1 MITTTMTSQNPRN
14 LQRYDYSGHL
24 LYNIM
29 QNASLHIPCYINLM
43 LLPLKVYHL
52 TPKIYYIFVFG
63 GNLKEGGDVQLS
75 SE

>member
-1 MITTTMTSQNPRN
+1 MTSQNPCN
-14 LQRYDYSGHL
+14 LQCYEYSGHL

-29 QNASLHIPCYINLM
+29 PNASIHIPYYINLM
-43 LLPLKVYHL
+43 LLPLKVHHL
-52 TPKIYYIFVFG
+52 TPKIYYTFVFG